1 MPPKGHS
8 TDLDDTLGRRVAERL
23 SAKGLSQADLARRA
37 GVSPAFVSDLIG
49 LRKSTVRTAALRAF
63 ANALGTSVDYLVGLT
78 DNPSLL
84 AGLRVA
90 VDEPD
95 AGIPYDD
102 DIPGLLPDDDP
113 SIPRRVQNP
122 MPLPKIQDRL
132 LAKHAPLS
140 QMTELY
146 WRQRLGRKFL
156 PVLDMHDD
164 ATLPLVPGQ
173 MFDARILRPPTLPV
187 TAYALKLATD
197 EMSPRYLK
205 GELVYVAP
213 ERQRRRSLYAVVSLR
228 IADEPRCL
236 TVRRVAEY
244 LDPGLLLTT
253 EKDHAARRDPI
264 FVSYENLIIF
274 HPIVMSGEDKSV

>member
-23 SAKGLSQADLARRA
+23 AAKGLSQADLARRA

-63 ANALGTSVDYLVGLT
+63 AHALGTSVDYLVGLT
-78 DNPSLL
+78 DNPSIL

-90 VDEPD
+90 TDEPD
-95 AGIPYDD
+95 ADIPDED
-102 DIPGLLPDDDP
+102 DIPDLLPDDDP
-113 SIPRRVQNP
+113 SIPRRVRHA
-122 MPLPKIQDRL
+122 MPLPKMQDRL

-164 ATLPLVPGQ
+164 ATLPLVPGLL
-173 MFDARILRPPTLPV
+173 FDARILRPPTLPL

-197 EMSPRYLK
+197 EMSPRYLR
-205 GELVYVAP
+205 GELVYAAP
-213 ERQRRRSLYAVVSLR
+213 ERQRHRSLYAVVSLR
-228 IADEPRCL
+228 IADEPRRL
-236 TVRRVAEY
+236 LVRRIAEY
-244 LDPGLLLTT
+244 LASGLLLTT
-253 EKDHAARRDPI
+253 EKDYATKRDPI
-264 FVSYENLIIF
+264 FVSYDNLISF
-274 HPIVMSGEDKSV
+274 HPIVMSGEDKSI

>member
-23 SAKGLSQADLARRA
+23 AAKGLSQADLARRA

-63 ANALGTSVDYLVGLT
+63 AHALGTSVDYLVGLT
-78 DNPSLL
+78 DNPSIL

-90 VDEPD
+90 TDEPD
-95 AGIPYDD
+95 ADIPDED
-102 DIPGLLPDDDP
+102 DIPDLLPDDDP
-113 SIPRRVQNP
+113 SIPRRVRHP
-122 MPLPKIQDRL
+122 MPLPKMQDRL

-164 ATLPLVPGQ
+164 ATLPLVPGLL
-173 MFDARILRPPTLPV
+173 FDARILRPPTLPL

-197 EMSPRYLK
+197 EMSPRYLR
-205 GELVYVAP
+205 GELVYAAP
-213 ERQRRRSLYAVVSLR
+213 ERHRHRSLYAVVSLR
-228 IADEPRCL
+228 IADEPRRL
-236 TVRRVAEY
+236 LVRRIAEY
-244 LDPGLLLTT
+244 LASGLLLTT
-253 EKDHAARRDPI
+253 EKDYATKRDPI
-264 FVSYENLIIF
+264 FVSYDNLISF
-274 HPIVMSGEDKSV
+274 HPIVMSGEDKSI

>member
-23 SAKGLSQADLARRA
+23 AAKGLSQADLARRA

-63 ANALGTSVDYLVGLT
+63 AHALGTSVDYLVGLT
-78 DNPSLL
+78 DNPSVL

-90 VDEPD
+90 AEEPD
-95 AGIPYDD
+95 AEIPYDD

-113 SIPRRVQNP
+113 SIPRRVHHP
-122 MPLPKIQDRL
+122 MPLPKMQDRL

-140 QMTELY
+140 QMIELY

-164 ATLPLVPGQ
+164 ATLPIMPGM
-173 MFDARILRPPTLPV
+173 MFDARILRPPTLPL

-197 EMSPRYLK
+197 DMLPK
-205 GELVYVAP
+205 FPKDELVYAVP
-213 ERQRRRSLYAVVSLR
+213 ERRRQRSLYAVVSLR
-228 IADEPRCL
+228 VADEPSRL
-236 TVRRVAEY
+236 MVRRIAEY
-244 LDPGLLLTT
+244 LDSGLLLTT
-253 EKDHAARRDPI
+253 EKDRSAKRDPI
-264 FVSYENLIIF
+264 FVSYENLVSF